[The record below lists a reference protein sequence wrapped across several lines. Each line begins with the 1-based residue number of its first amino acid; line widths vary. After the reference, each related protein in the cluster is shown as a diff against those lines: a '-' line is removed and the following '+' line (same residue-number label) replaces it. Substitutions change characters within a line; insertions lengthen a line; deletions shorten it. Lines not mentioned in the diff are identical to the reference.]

1 MIKLGIYVFLV
12 VMSLLQFW
20 ISRYSDC
27 SNATSIV
34 AMCNAGAFLLIFLLY
49 FPLYGIQVKNIV
61 IRQCLSILAPVCLT
75 VYGICISEHLG
86 CFVCR
91 SNHTLSSAMFTRVES
106 IVITLCGIVKLVWS
120 IYNRTEYSL
129 YSKDFDEAYEE
140 TEKRINAIM
149 EAQRMVDVP
158 VTNTV

>member
-1 MIKLGIYVFLV
+1 
-12 VMSLLQFW
+12 MSL
-20 ISRYSDC
+20 R
-27 SNATSIV
+27 
-34 AMCNAGAFLLIFLLY
+34 
-49 FPLYGIQVKNIV
+49 
-61 IRQCLSILAPVCLT
+61 
-75 VYGICISEHLG
+75 
-86 CFVCR
+86 
-91 SNHTLSSAMFTRVES
+91 SSAMFTRVES